1 MSLEDAPRQMNMG
14 MPRCSLIDVAGSTE
28 TPRAGLDDSV
38 CFTARDG
45 DADGAGFTTN
55 RSSTNSIQLTG
66 IKPKALVFE
75 SPMKS
80 PEQKQQMPFSTTSTK
95 DQTASAGARGIGSGF
110 GGIKLM
116 HCPSGSPPVVDFDQ
130 QNDGALREARPVT
143 KFEM

>member
-1 MSLEDAPRQMNMG
+1 MSLEEAPRQSNLG
-14 MPRCSLIDVAGSTE
+14 MPRCSLIDVAGAQ
-28 TPRAGLDDSV
+28 TPRGGLDDSV
-38 CFTARDG
+38 CFTGRDG

-55 RSSTNSIQLTG
+55 RSSTNSVQLTG

-80 PEQKQQMPFSTTSTK
+80 PEQQMPFSTASTK

-116 HCPSGSPPVVDFDQ
+116 HCPGGSPPVADFDP
-130 QNDGALREARPVT
+130 QNEASLR
-143 KFEM
+143 